1 MIAVMVLGIGLV
13 GVGALVS
20 VGALQAMR
28 ASVDDRKALLGQSG
42 VKDRMVRGVCHAEN
56 WLTATGTSYMTAA
69 TASAPQMF
77 PADTVGNANNLQ
89 PVAID
94 PLMVAGAA
102 AASPS
107 FTPQITNFASNGS
120 TLSMPRLTL
129 SSLAG
134 AASQQACI
142 SEDDMFFTQSTL
154 NGDVLP
160 TNGYNSVGT
169 KREFTA
175 QYSWLATLVPVY
187 GDLQSTETRNL
198 MTMSIVVFNQ
208 RQFSIS
214 PSVTVSATNP
224 PSERY
229 CQVTGV
235 SGSGYGGGDLTL
247 SASTQVGLNLR
258 VGECLMLGWMQADVP
273 SSGGKA
279 TTFSGAA
286 TYSSTATRPMFRLY
300 RILNAG
306 PATGSGSS
314 WTRNITVGGTDLNL
328 SGSFIKSQSMY
339 AFIYDGAVAV
349 YERTVRL
356 EGPSM
361 WTY

>member
-28 ASVDDRKALLGQSG
+28 ASVDDHKAILGRSG
-42 VKDRMVRGVCHAEN
+42 VTDRMVRGFCHAEA
-56 WLTATGTSYMTAA
+56 WMTAA
-69 TASAPQMF
+69 GSSYMQTVNGVPSF
-77 PADTVGNANNLQ
+77 PADSYGNSANLQ
-89 PVAID
+89 AVAID
-94 PLMVAGAA
+94 PLMVGAFGAA
-102 AASPS
+102 VG
-107 FTPQITNFASNGS
+107 TFATNGS
-120 TLSMPRLTL
+120 NLSMPRLTL
-129 SSLAG
+129 SSLG
-134 AASQQACI
+134 GVASQQACI
-142 SEDDMFFTQSTL
+142 SEDDMLFAQSTTDP
-154 NGDVLP
+154 DVLP
-160 TNGYNSVGT
+160 TGGYNSVGT
-169 KREFTA
+169 KREFVA
-175 QYSWLATLVPVY
+175 QYSWMATLVPAY
-187 GDLQSTETRNL
+187 GDLQPTDNRNL

-214 PSVTVSATNP
+214 PLVAVGSNP
-224 PSERY
+224 PSERS
-229 CQVTGV
+229 CQVTAV

-247 SASTQVGLNLR
+247 SSTSQIGLNLR
-258 VGECLMLGWMQADVP
+258 VGECLMLGWMQTDVPADP
-273 SSGGKA
+273 SSGKA
-279 TTFSGAA
+279 TAVLA
-286 TYSSTATRPMFRLY
+286 TAKFGTLTRSMYRWY

-328 SGSFIKSQSMY
+328 SMISPNSMY